1 VLLVGCVL
9 ALQVRSLFDN
19 MKMFDAWGIAMLL
32 HHLDDNKGVMSQMCE
47 GGNGDEKLDPDALEL
62 YITPVIHQAIYHAK
76 LAKLQSTDDR
86 VWDGGG
92 PFWMASHVG
101 ITYQEAKHEFTVLR
115 QCIEAD
121 LEKRLFAFIEPK
133 RVELS
138 SEMPERWADVLKNIP
153 DAKADIEDAH
163 LAHSLELHTATVFHL
178 MRVAEHGLRVMAKK
192 MRVSLDLKD
201 KKGIVPIEFADWQK
215 VITAIKNKLS
225 VVGALPTGSKRQ
237 AKLEKYSDAADH
249 CVFMKDI
256 WRNTVSHAGPIR
268 TKKHW
273 RHWKGFAISRSLWL
287 KSSHEREPKLAHS
300 PSIRIS
306 TVVHR
311 TNHTTC
317 DEQPLLRYDRK
328 RTLASCPRIRTRAAT
343 QPRHSSRE
351 CLQLTLYSAVF
362 YI

>member
-1 VLLVGCVL
+1 MRNQAASVIVLLAGWVL
-9 ALQVRSLFDN
+9 ALQVRSLLDN
-19 MKMFDAWGIAMLL
+19 LKVFDAWGMAMLL
-32 HHLDDNKGVMSQMCE
+32 PHLDDNKGVMSRMCE
-47 GGNGDEKLDPDALEL
+47 SGNGDEKLDPDALEL

-76 LAKLQSTDDR
+76 LAKLQSTYDR

-92 PFWMASHVG
+92 PFWMASRAG

-138 SEMPERWADVLKNIP
+138 SEMQERWADVLKNIP
-153 DAKADIEDAH
+153 DAKADFEDAH
-163 LAHSLELHTATVFHL
+163 LAYSLELRTATVFHL

-225 VVGALPTGSKRQ
+225 LVGALPTGSKRQ

-256 WRNTVSHAGPIR
+256 WRNTVSHARRPYKDQEALAALERVRDFMQFVATGFARTR
-268 TKKHW
+268 TKAGSQLFH
-273 RHWKGFAISRSLWL
+273 
-287 KSSHEREPKLAHS
+287 SHFHS
-300 PSIRIS
+300 GPRP
-306 TVVHR
+306 
-311 TNHTTC
+311 NHTTC

-328 RTLASCPRIRTRAAT
+328 RTLA
-343 QPRHSSRE
+343 
-351 CLQLTLYSAVF
+351 L
-362 YI
+362 